1 MVYVT
6 WQYDEDDEVN
16 VESFSTMEDADE
28 FIKENNLSEIADVTE
43 MGW

>member
-6 WQYDEDDEVN
+6 WKYDEDDEVN
-16 VESFSTMEDADE
+16 VESFLTTEDAYE
-28 FIKENNLSEIADVTE
+28 IISENNLSDIADITE